1 MIHSETAQLET
12 ALLPLI
18 VARNAYLIELTF
30 KKSKYGKVIE
40 VFIDTET
47 GVSSD
52 LCADLSRDFNEV
64 LETFDFLQGKY
75 DLVVSSPGLDRPLKF
90 PKQYPRHKGHPLV
103 IKHKVNNATVIITG
117 ILTDVSESGIVLEL
131 EKGERKEFSF
141 EEIVQAN
148 VKPKW

>member
-52 LCADLSRDFNEV
+52 VCADLSRDFNEV

-75 DLVVSSPGLDRPLKF
+75 NLVVSSPGLDRPLKF
-90 PKQYPRHKGHPLV
+90 PKQYPKHKGHLLV
-103 IKHKVNNATVIITG
+103 IKHKMNDAVVMTTGLLTEVSETG
-117 ILTDVSESGIVLEL
+117 IVIETED
-131 EKGERKEFSF
+131 GENKEFSF
-141 EEIVQAN
+141 EDILQAN